1 MASQVYKSDSSVS
14 KGSHE
19 MYDLL
24 MILRAQMEEE
34 AWKKASYT
42 YEAYTKKLSSTA
54 EKRTAYVK
62 ADPQTL
68 SAKAKGKRRATAD
81 ARDLDLVFPSE
92 NELPHEFHRA
102 LALSR
107 SVLGYQTESDDRM
120 AADKDTAE
128 RSSRTGMTSRE
139 MEAEIRRRLP
149 MVEHKLDQ
157 LYSHLNSARLAT
169 SMAEQLLNDRFAV
182 LSSNLASRANPR
194 PPLGTESGAAQLVD
208 TFISP
213 SGVTRSSGPTLPSIP
228 NPLHLLRALAR
239 VDTSRPPSKVS
250 DDARQAAREVQRAG
264 ESGAIPVGDRRV
276 TGIPPSTPRKGLLP
290 PGTPR
295 RGTTPGRDYR

>member
-1 MASQVYKSDSSVS
+1 MAGA
-14 KGSHE
+14 GSL
-19 MYDLL
+19 D
-24 MILRAQMEEE
+24 
-34 AWKKASYT
+34 AS
-42 YEAYTKKLSSTA
+42 
-54 EKRTAYVK
+54 
-62 ADPQTL
+62 
-68 SAKAKGKRRATAD
+68 
-81 ARDLDLVFPSE
+81 
-92 NELPHEFHRA
+92 
-102 LALSR
+102 
-107 SVLGYQTESDDRM
+107 
-120 AADKDTAE
+120 E

-149 MVEHKLDQ
+149 TVEHKLDQ
-157 LYSHLNSARLAT
+157 LYSHLNSAKLAT
-169 SMAEQLLNDRFAV
+169 SMAEQLLNDRFSV

-208 TFISP
+208 TFIAP
-213 SGVTRSSGPTLPSIP
+213 SGVVRSSGPSLPSIP